1 MLDIRLTVAH
11 TESNGTQT
19 EGVRVSSEPHPNS
32 LEASE
37 DPRVRAKIIE
47 GRAAAKREAR
57 DLEFWARHGFCANG
71 GISAL
76 FTDDEY
82 PA

>member
-1 MLDIRLTVAH
+1 
-11 TESNGTQT
+11 
-19 EGVRVSSEPHPNS
+19 VSSEPHPRS
-32 LEASE
+32 LAASE

-57 DLEFWARHGFCANG
+57 ELEFWARHGFCTNG
-71 GISAL
+71 GTATL
-76 FTDDEY
+76 TDDEY